1 MSEFENKKL
10 KQLSNELTHTNN
22 VPTVVKERNLI
33 SNLKLFCKLTKKQ
46 ILISFGREVSSVHE
60 VQFETYN
67 NLTRNKGLL
76 IRDNGSFVSLL
87 VNWKKQWMV
96 QVP

>member
-46 ILISFGREVSSVHE
+46 ILISFGREVS
-60 VQFETYN
+60 
-67 NLTRNKGLL
+67 LL
-76 IRDNGSFVSLL
+76 ICDNGSFVSLL